1 MKNQVDVVRYYFL
14 LIIIEIL
21 KIHTKYKL
29 YIQNI
34 NYIYMKNIY
43 GFTTHFLT
51 YEKIS
56 TIFQHKNIQFL

>member
-1 MKNQVDVVRYYFL
+1 MKYQVDVVRYYFH
-14 LIIIEIL
+14 LIIIKIL

-43 GFTTHFLT
+43 RFTTHFLT

-56 TIFQHKNIQFL
+56 TILLQKYIQFL